1 MARRVIS
8 LDDKIAE
15 AEAIVIARKEKY
27 DEALDVLKKLL
38 DKRKERDDK
47 IVLDAY
53 HAGTKTADEI
63 ISFIQNEASKSVE
76 G

>member
-15 AEAIVIARKEKY
+15 AESIVIARKAKY
-27 DEALDVLKKLL
+27 DETLDVLKKLL

-47 IVLDAY
+47 KVLDAY

-63 ISFIQNEASKSVE
+63 VSFIQNMNSTNA
-76 G
+76 

>member
-38 DKRKERDDK
+38 DKRKECDDK
-47 IVLDAY
+47 KVLDAY